1 MRAALLIAAK
11 DLRQRLRDRSV
22 LLIAV
27 AAPLGLALVFSG
39 LLANVTAFNARYLV
53 VDLDGG
59 PVAAAFRNDVLGSLE
74 TAGVA
79 EIGEAADAAAAQARI
94 EAGEADAAFVLKAG
108 FSAAVTAGGNAS
120 IDVLGGARAGLATDV
135 ARSVVERFGNGVAGV
150 QLAVETVARLR
161 GAPLTPVEI
170 AAIVEAAS
178 NADPPIE
185 LVEVTASLRQLSWPT
200 YFSASMAIMFLFLAA
215 QVGITSL
222 FEERRTGT
230 LARMLAGPI
239 RPGTVVLGKA
249 IGGLVTG
256 ILAMAILVAATT
268 LVLGANWGAPIGVAL
283 LVLAAVLAATGVAT
297 LVASFA
303 RSAESA
309 GAAASAVGITLAIL
323 GGSFTPSAQSPELMV
338 QLGLLTPHAWFLRG
352 LASLHGDGATLADAL
367 PAVAILLVMGA
378 ITGGVGVARARR
390 LVLAR

>member
-11 DLRQRLRDRSV
+11 DLRQRFRDRSV

-27 AAPLGLALVFSG
+27 AAPLGLAVVFSG
-39 LLANVTAFNARYLV
+39 LLANATAFHARYLV

-59 PVAAAFRNDVLGSLE
+59 PIAASFTDDVLGSLE

-79 EIGEAADAAAAQARI
+79 DIGEAGDAAAAQARI
-94 EAGEADAAFVLKAG
+94 EAGEADAAFVIPAG
-108 FSAAVTAGGNAS
+108 LSAAVTAGGDAA
-120 IDVLGGARAGLATDV
+120 IGVLGGARAGLATDV
-135 ARSVVERFGNGVAGV
+135 ARSVVERFGDGVAGV

-161 GAPLTPVEI
+161 GAPLDSAEI
-170 AAIVEAAS
+170 AAITGSAS
-178 NADPPIE
+178 QADPPIE

-249 IGGLVTG
+249 VGGIATG
-256 ILAMAILVAATT
+256 VIAMVILVAATT
-268 LVLGANWGAPIGVAL
+268 LILGADWGTPIGVAL

-323 GGSFTPSAQSPELMV
+323 GGSFSPAAQAPEVMV
-338 QLGLLTPHAWFLRG
+338 QVGLLTPHAWFLRG
-352 LASLHGDGATLADAL
+352 LASLHGTGATLTDAL
-367 PAVAILLVMGA
+367 PAVAILLAMGA
-378 ITGGVGVARARR
+378 ITGGIGLARARR